1 MLTITKNEQAV
12 LKESYTVRSTS
23 SYSYSETSAN
33 TVQQLNESVVSNDTS
48 NANTKERKVSS
59 LTLTPV
65 TIPDPPAHL
74 NSCVDPQHKT
84 QTTGSPPPTSSPP
97 QRSPILSQPVT
108 QTALISVRLDKE
120 NKKNPASSK
129 TNSKV
134 ELEVSDQ
141 MAAPAPSQVEM
152 TKPPPA
158 IPPRPSPAKLLVHNW
173 LQTGTAEQNTQLCS
187 FKGHFNPDTGFMSW
201 WHQDW
206 LKGNTP
212 TASCHLVAVG
222 PQK

>member
-108 QTALISVRLDKE
+108 QTASISVRLDKE

-173 LQTGTAEQNTQLCS
+173 LQTTAEQNTQLCS